1 MANEDPILRNPST
14 DTVQQNKQ
22 YVASGGANDESGTQS
37 TGSGDRA
44 NTVQGSSAAN
54 AGGTTQA
61 GKAETPTAVAQQE
74 VPNRRRNNPLA
85 EFSSYTYQFTL
96 YMITPD
102 AYDRFVDSGRQKID
116 VLNQSSAKGQGGA
129 LILCQNGGIN
139 NSSTKRARGF
149 GYDFYI
155 DDVKID
161 SYINGKST
169 QSASNVTDITFNIIE
184 PLGFSFITNLKR
196 AADQLQEYCNT
207 KNYKDLQNPSRQ
219 FFILGVR
226 FQGYDENGKLMTGTQ
241 KGLDRK
247 LDPSQSDNSSGI
259 FERFYD
265 IIIRGIKF
273 KISGQTTVYN
283 ISANSLPP
291 STAMGLKRGF
301 STKDI
306 QVTSDTVRGAVTQFL
321 DILSKEQE
329 VMLSKNQIKVK
340 NTYNV
345 VFQDSEIG
353 NASIVNKADLTKFS
367 YRMPVQ
373 KTSESTEAAASR
385 QNKPVD
391 PNEKRLTFATNTPI
405 IQAIENIISNSS
417 YMRNAV
423 QAVYS
428 NKPNESDKLLPNDTT
443 KGEINWYNISVKV
456 NNAEWDPQ
464 VGDYAFNITYYIK
477 KYVTPIFLSA
487 YAKIAPKYYGPHKV
501 YEYWYTGKNTEILSY
516 EQSLDNAYFNVAVV
530 PSGTGQSQGGPVD
543 VTTVPDKRTDQSR
556 LGAVDKYLDTI
567 NTYVTSLYD
576 PGSYAK
582 VKITIIGDPDF
593 MIQDSP
599 GSIKAV
605 YDRFYGDDGF
615 TINANGGQVFVEIN
629 FKEAD
634 DYDTNTGVLSINE
647 SIRFWA
653 YPSEIQNRVKGVSYM
668 VLRVTNNFKG
678 GKFTQDLECVINTFP
693 DATSTSSNARPA
705 DPYANET
712 AKFAR
717 QGTRSAD
724 PYANEIAKFA
734 RQGTRS
740 VNPNANEFEI
750 SGSQATSPYAS
761 LGTGNT
767 STGLKSADIIDSSLS
782 TRVESTELV
791 NVTNSTVQPSAITS
805 PTGGLPN
812 SGLIILDEDA
822 HGPTPTPIPEQG
834 REVNSNNVQTRDPPP
849 RFDVI
854 RTETAQ
860 RRAETL
866 SVIERLRRDSGL

>member
-1 MANEDPILRNPST
+1 MANEDPILLNPST
-14 DTVQQNKQ
+14 DTEQQNKQ
-22 YVASGGANDESGTQS
+22 YIASGGANDDSGTQS

-44 NTVQGSSAAN
+44 NTVQESSGAN

-139 NSSTKRARGF
+139 NSSTRRASGF
-149 GYDFYI
+149 VYDYYI

-196 AADQLQEYCNT
+196 AADQLQAYCNT

-273 KISGQTTVYN
+273 KVNGQATVYN

-367 YRMPVQ
+367 YRMTVQ

-423 QAVYS
+423 ESVYS
-428 NKPNESDKLLPNDTT
+428 NNPNKSDEILKNPDKAT
-443 KGEINWYNISVKV
+443 INWYNISVKV
-456 NNAEWDPQ
+456 NNAEWDPK

-501 YEYWYTGKNTEILSY
+501 YEYWYTGENTEILSY

-615 TINANGGQVFVEIN
+615 TINANGGQVFIEIN

-717 QGTRSAD
+717 QGTRS
-724 PYANEIAKFA
+724 
-734 RQGTRS
+734 
-740 VNPNANEFEI
+740 VNPNANEYEI
-750 SGSQATSPYAS
+750 SGSQAISPYAP
-761 LGTGNT
+761 LGNDNT
-767 STGLKSADIIDSSLS
+767 STGLKSFDVIDSALS

-791 NVTNSTVQPSAITS
+791 DVTNPTIQPSAITS

-812 SGLIILDEDA
+812 TGLIILDDDA
-822 HGPTPTPIPEQG
+822 HGVISNPITNAG
-834 REVNSNNVQTRDPPP
+834 REVTSNGLLTP
-849 RFDVI
+849 DVI
-854 RTETAQ
+854 ARNGTQ
-860 RRAETL
+860 RLDEL
-866 SVIERLRRDSGL
+866 I